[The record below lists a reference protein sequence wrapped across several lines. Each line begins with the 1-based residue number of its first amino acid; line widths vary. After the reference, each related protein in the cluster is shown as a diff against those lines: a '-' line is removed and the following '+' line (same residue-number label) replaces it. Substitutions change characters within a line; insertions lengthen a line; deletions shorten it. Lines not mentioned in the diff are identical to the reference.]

1 MIANNRYDPE
11 ARAAEKQASR
21 DADEA
26 AVASS
31 AKSREELRRE
41 NGAFALLRV
50 RPDFAAA
57 HAGADGATVSVGE
70 RRDRAARAPR

>member
-1 MIANNRYDPE
+1 MSADDYFDPK

-26 AVASS
+26 ALASG
-31 AKSREELRRE
+31 AKSRDDLRRE
-41 NGAFALLRV
+41 NGGFALLRV

-57 HAGADGATVSVGE
+57 HA
-70 RRDRAARAPR
+70 RR

>member
-1 MIANNRYDPE
+1 MNADAPFDPE

-21 DADEA
+21 EADEA
-26 AVASS
+26 AVASG
-31 AKSREELRRE
+31 ARRREDLRRE

-57 HAGADGATVSVGE
+57 HA
-70 RRDRAARAPR
+70 RR